1 MNLKKKK
8 TTVYIHCRGTMGWAI
23 TRLLHAKSLCL
34 IVLRQSHLLDWPQT
48 SYVAKAGLEYLI
60 LLPPPLKC

>member
-1 MNLKKKK
+1 
-8 TTVYIHCRGTMGWAI
+8 MGWTI

-34 IVLRQSHLLDWPQT
+34 KVLRWSHLLDWPQI

-60 LLPPPLKC
+60 LLPSPLKC